1 MANCCGVEWVR
12 HEEDGDNW
20 CFMSAFIHMNCFRHI
35 PLIYHFVYSLVY
47 WSLCSPF
54 TANGSIN
61 LASQLQS
68 NMSEISVEAWWDM
81 MRMNVS
87 VCTMPGK
94 WLQNTVGRRNMIV
107 FWSNTPSICSSTHCK
122 SNGISQSGKCAY
134 TCHTQFT
141 AVDTI
146 CKGQWC
152 PMASLLLPIPSCTLG
167 PRL

>member
-94 WLQNTVGRRNMIV
+94 WLQNTVGRRYMRKV
-107 FWSNTPSICSSTHCK
+107 YCVLDLTPQAYVPPHIAKAMGFLKAGNVLTHAIPNSQLWIQYAKVSSALWQACF
-122 SNGISQSGKCAY
+122 SLY
-134 TCHTQFT
+134 P
-141 AVDTI
+141 AV
-146 CKGQWC
+146 
-152 PMASLLLPIPSCTLG
+152 P
-167 PRL
+167 